1 MMLLFMKNT
10 LILHPIRYMKS
21 LFRQWRPRFWTQ
33 APGEHLAD
41 QFTVQRIL
49 LVSLSNIGDAV
60 LTTPCLQAL
69 HHQYPDAVID
79 IVGDPR
85 SQAIFR
91 ACPYL
96 GRLFVLDKKAG
107 WRGRLA
113 LMLLLRRQ
121 RYDLAIDLRSDWMLY
136 FIRARRKLDKL
147 SSRAGR
153 DLHSAEKHAAALNP
167 LGIQVTLETRIW
179 ISPRDRRFA
188 EGMLAGW
195 TERRILALG
204 LGANFEGKIWP
215 VAHFIA
221 LVNMLADSFDGVL
234 LLGNQQ
240 DASRA
245 EAFSEGCRLP
255 VIHACGLCNL
265 LETAALLEHAG
276 LFVGNDSGLGHM
288 ASAMGTPT
296 MTLFGPGFPA
306 RYRPWGPSAGWLQ
319 SQDGT
324 MQSLTTAEVAAYIRQ
339 KWAWVRP

>member
-1 MMLLFMKNT
+1 MMLLSMKHALHIL
-10 LILHPIRYMKS
+10 LIRRMKCF
-21 LFRQWRPRFWTQ
+21 FRLWLPRFQ
-33 APGEHLAD
+33 APLLKETEAD
-41 QFTVQRIL
+41 QVTVQRIL

-69 HHQYPDAVID
+69 HRHYPAAVID

-85 SQAIFR
+85 SQAIFS

-113 LMLLLRRQ
+113 LIMLLRRQ
-121 RYDLAIDLRSDWMLY
+121 QYDLAIDLRSDWILS
-136 FIRARRKLDKL
+136 FIRASRKLGKL
-147 SSRAGR
+147 SSRAGH
-153 DLHSAEKHAAALNP
+153 DLHSAEKHAAALKP
-167 LGIQVTLETRIW
+167 LGIHDTPETRIW
-179 ISPRDRRFA
+179 IHARDRLFA
-188 EGMLAGW
+188 QNMLDGW
-195 TERRILALG
+195 AERRILALG

-215 VAHFIA
+215 VEHFIV
-221 LVNMLADSFDGVL
+221 LVNMLAGSFDAVL

-240 DASRA
+240 DARRA
-245 EAFSEGCRLP
+245 DVFSQGCALP
-255 VIHACGLCNL
+255 VIHACGQCNL

-306 RYRPWGPSAGWLQ
+306 RYRPWGTAAGWLQ

-324 MQSLTTAEVAAYIRQ
+324 MQALEPAAVADYIRQ
-339 KWAWVRP
+339 TWPWVRP

>member
-1 MMLLFMKNT
+1 MKNT
-10 LILHPIRYMKS
+10 LITHPVRHMKS
-21 LFRQWRPRFWTQ
+21 LFRQWWPRFLYQ
-33 APGEHLAD
+33 SPGEYLAD
-41 QFTVQRIL
+41 QLTVQRIL

-69 HHQYPDAVID
+69 HQRYPAAVMD
-79 IVGDPR
+79 IVVDPR
-85 SQAIFR
+85 SQAIFS

-96 GRLFVLDKKAG
+96 GRLFVLDKKGG
-107 WRGRLA
+107 WRGRVA
-113 LMLLLRRQ
+113 LMMLIRRQ
-121 RYDLAIDLRSDWMLY
+121 QYDLALDLRSDWMLY
-136 FIRARRKLDKL
+136 FIRARRKLGKL
-147 SSRAGR
+147 SIRAGC
-153 DLHSAEKHAAALNP
+153 DLHSAEKHVAALKP
-167 LGIQVTLETRIW
+167 LDIQMTPETRIW
-179 ISPRDRRFA
+179 INPRDRRFA
-188 EGMLAGW
+188 QVLLGGW
-195 TERRILALG
+195 SERRILALG

-215 VAHFIA
+215 VAHFIT

-255 VIHACGLCNL
+255 VIHACGQCDL

-324 MQSLTTAEVAAYIRQ
+324 MQSLTPAEVAAYIRQ

>member
-10 LILHPIRYMKS
+10 LITHPVRHMKS
-21 LFRQWRPRFWTQ
+21 LFRQWWPRFLYQ
-33 APGEHLAD
+33 SPGEYLAD
-41 QFTVQRIL
+41 QLTVQRIL

-69 HHQYPDAVID
+69 HQRYPAAVMD
-79 IVGDPR
+79 IVVDPR
-85 SQAIFR
+85 SQAIFS

-96 GRLFVLDKKAG
+96 GRLFVLDKKGG
-107 WRGRLA
+107 WRGRVA
-113 LMLLLRRQ
+113 LMMLIRRQ
-121 RYDLAIDLRSDWMLY
+121 QYDLALDLRSDWMLY
-136 FIRARRKLDKL
+136 FIRARRKLGKL
-147 SSRAGR
+147 SIRAGC
-153 DLHSAEKHAAALNP
+153 DLHSAEKHVAALKP
-167 LGIQVTLETRIW
+167 LDIQMTPETRIW
-179 ISPRDRRFA
+179 INPRDRRFA
-188 EGMLAGW
+188 QVLLGGW
-195 TERRILALG
+195 SERRILALG

-215 VAHFIA
+215 VAHFIT

-255 VIHACGLCNL
+255 VIHACGQCDL

-324 MQSLTTAEVAAYIRQ
+324 MQSLTPAEVAAYIRQ